1 MKNKRL
7 FWILGGGVLALI
19 FIVFMAVKVLPQTL
33 VSLTKAAPLNKVSLN
48 DSYFIGN
55 AILAKADG
63 VDKCSVNVFV
73 LDKTGKGIK
82 GVKVLLS
89 GLPDDKSEESLSGND
104 GRASFEI
111 VSTTEGQFTLTA
123 SINGVPLDK
132 SVKVTF
138 RN

>member
-7 FWILGGGVLALI
+7 IWISIGIVLTII
-19 FIVFMAVKVLPQTL
+19 FIVFMAVEVVPQTL
-33 VSLTKAAPLNKVSLN
+33 VSLTKAAPLSKVSLN

-63 VDKCSVNVFV
+63 IDKCSVNVFV

-82 GVKVLLS
+82 GVNVALL
-89 GLPDDKSEESLSGND
+89 GLPDGKTEESMSGID
-104 GRASFEI
+104 GRASFEF
-111 VSTTEGQFTLTA
+111 VSSTEGQFTLNV